1 MHVQVDAAVLQY
13 QNQMLLQQIDKQK
26 HELQDLEANI
36 KELKAKQGSYDDMLI
51 AVNRLW
57 NQVIMNLLFG
67 IFSIHGLIFICQQL
81 VFSDGV
87 SFLLFS

>member
-13 QNQMLLQQIDKQK
+13 QNQMLLRQIDKQK

-67 IFSIHGLIFICQQL
+67 IFSIRGLIFICQQL

>member
-13 QNQMLLQQIDKQK
+13 QNQMMLQQIDKQK
-26 HELQDLEANI
+26 HQLQDLEANI

-51 AVNRLW
+51 AVNQLW
-57 NQVIMNLLFG
+57 NQVMTNVLFC
-67 IFSIHGLIFICQQL
+67 IFSIFGLSFLYQQH

-87 SFLLFS
+87 SLCAV

>member
-67 IFSIHGLIFICQQL
+67 IFSIRGLIFMSATCI
-81 VFSDGV
+81 F
-87 SFLLFS
+87 

>member
-1 MHVQVDAAVLQY
+1 MWDHVRMHVQVDAAVLQY

-51 AVNRLW
+51 AVNQLW

-67 IFSIHGLIFICQQL
+67 FHSWTHFYMSATCIF
-81 VFSDGV
+81 
-87 SFLLFS
+87 

>member
-1 MHVQVDAAVLQY
+1 MGVQVDAAVLQY
-13 QNQMLLQQIDKQK
+13 QNQMMLQQIDKQK

-51 AVNRLW
+51 AVNQLW

-67 IFSIHGLIFICQQL
+67 IFSIHGLNFLYQQH
-81 VFSDGV
+81 VF
-87 SFLLFS
+87 